1 MRQAAVSSYVK
12 FEDYFER
19 EASSG
24 VDAPRHEWFDGVVY
38 AMSRGT
44 PEHGRLTSS
53 VTIALGNVL
62 PPDWQIYAAD
72 TMLYIPAANLA
83 TYADASVVCG
93 PLETV
98 TVRKDGR
105 SLGQAVTNPIVLIEV
120 LSESTERY
128 DRDGK
133 FQLYKQI
140 ASLREYML
148 IAQDERRIEVFR
160 RGQEWH
166 GEAASPGDAIR
177 IHGAIVEVDRVYGGR
192 PARR

>member
-1 MRQAAVSSYVK
+1 VVRQAAVSSYVA

-19 EASSG
+19 EAACG
-24 VDAPRHEWFDGVVY
+24 ADAPRHEWFDGVVY

-62 PPDWQIYAAD
+62 PPDCQIYAAD

-93 PLETV
+93 PLETI

-105 SLGQAVTNPIVLIEV
+105 SLGQAVTNPIVILEV
-120 LSESTERY
+120 LLESTERY

-140 ASLREYML
+140 ASLREYVL

-160 RGQEWH
+160 RDQEWRGDVARP
-166 GEAASPGDAIR
+166 GEAIR
-177 IHGAIVEVDRVYGGR
+177 IHGAIVEVDRVYR
-192 PARR
+192 A

>member
-1 MRQAAVSSYVK
+1 MRQAAVSSYVT

-19 EASSG
+19 EASCG
-24 VDAPRHEWFDGVVY
+24 ADAPRHEWFDGVIY

-53 VTIALGNVL
+53 VTIALGTAL
-62 PPDWQIYAAD
+62 PPDCQIYAAD

-93 PLETV
+93 PLETI

-105 SLGQAVTNPIVLIEV
+105 SLGQAVTNPVVLLEV

-140 ASLREYML
+140 ASLREYVL

-160 RGQEWH
+160 REQDWH
-166 GEAASPGDAIR
+166 GDVAGPGEAIR
-177 IHGAIVEVDRVYGGR
+177 IHGAIVEVDRVYR
-192 PARR
+192 A

>member
-1 MRQAAVSSYVK
+1 MQQAAVSSYVK

-19 EASSG
+19 EASCG
-24 VDAPRHEWFDGVVY
+24 ADAPRHEWFDGVVY

-62 PPDWQIYAAD
+62 PPDCQIYAAD

-93 PLETV
+93 PLETI

-105 SLGQAVTNPIVLIEV
+105 SLGQAITNPIVIIEV

-140 ASLREYML
+140 ASLREYVL
-148 IAQDERRIEVFR
+148 IGQGEQRIEVFR
-160 RGQEWH
+160 REQAWH
-166 GEAASPGDAIR
+166 GEVASPGETIR
-177 IHGAIVEVDRVYGGR
+177 IHGAIVEVGRVYR
-192 PARR
+192 A

>member
-1 MRQAAVSSYVK
+1 VRQAAVSSYVA

-19 EASSG
+19 EASCDP
-24 VDAPRHEWFDGVVY
+24 DAPRHEWFDGVVY

-53 VTIALGNVL
+53 VTIALGNAL
-62 PPDWQIYAAD
+62 PPDCQIYAAD
-72 TMLYIPAANLA
+72 TMLYVPAASLA

-93 PLETV
+93 PLETI

-105 SLGQAVTNPIVLIEV
+105 SLGQAVTNPIVIIEV

-133 FQLYKQI
+133 FQLYQQI
-140 ASLREYML
+140 ASLREYVL

-160 RGQEWH
+160 REQAWRGDVAGP
-166 GEAASPGDAIR
+166 GEAIR
-177 IHGAIVEVDRVYGGR
+177 IHGSLVEVDRVYR
-192 PARR
+192 T

>member
-1 MRQAAVSSYVK
+1 MRQAAVSSYVR

-19 EASSG
+19 EASSDD
-24 VDAPRHEWFDGVVY
+24 DAPKHEWFDGVVY

-53 VTIALGNVL
+53 MTIALGNAL
-62 PPDWQIYAAD
+62 PADCRLYAAD
-72 TMLYIPAANLA
+72 TMLYVPAASLA

-93 PLETV
+93 VLETV

-105 SLGQAVTNPIVLIEV
+105 SLGQAVTNPIVIIEV

-140 ASLREYML
+140 ASVREYVL
-148 IAQDERRIEVFR
+148 VAQEEPRIEVFR
-160 RGQEWH
+160 RDQAWG
-166 GEAASPGDAIR
+166 GEVAGEGGRIS
-177 IHGAIVEVDRVYGGR
+177 IHGTTVEVDRVYR
-192 PARR
+192 

>member
-1 MRQAAVSSYVK
+1 VQQAAVSDYVK

-19 EASSG
+19 ETSCDA
-24 VDAPRHEWFDGVVY
+24 DAPRHEWFDGVVY

-62 PPDWQIYAAD
+62 PPDCQLYAAD
-72 TMLYIPAANLA
+72 TMLYVPAANLA

-93 PLETV
+93 PLETI

-105 SLGQAVTNPIVLIEV
+105 SLGQAVTNPIVIIEV

-140 ASLREYML
+140 ASLREYVL
-148 IAQDERRIEVFR
+148 VAQHEHRIEVFR
-160 RGQEWH
+160 HEHAWRGEVA
-166 GEAASPGDAIR
+166 GPGRGIR
-177 IHGAIVEVDRVYGGR
+177 IHGAVVEVDRIYR
-192 PARR
+192 T